1 MGYIL
6 VFDIGTSAVKACL
19 FNRRLELLGHS
30 GGEYRLMTPEQGR
43 VELEPET
50 YWRAVRTE
58 MAGICRR
65 LGISPGEIEAI
76 TVTTQGETLIPV
88 DSAGRALRNAIVWLD
103 ERAAKQAAKINER
116 FPPELFYSRTGISE
130 CNGYCPVSKILWIKE
145 EEPEIYAKT
154 HKFLLLEDY
163 ILSRFTGDFVTE
175 KALLCTTGYFD
186 IIADEYWEEMLAFA
200 GIDPAKLPRP
210 LECGAVLETPVLP
223 ELRRELGLSAG
234 VKIISSAMD
243 QMTAATGAGSLK
255 PGIITETT
263 GTGMCIAAMSEDP
276 DFSNPGRVTIYRHI
290 YAKKYLIIP
299 VCMTAGLIL
308 KWFKDEFCAD
318 IAAEAKSRNQPVY
331 TLIDEFAS
339 GAPPLSRGLIL
350 VPYLNGVLQPDNN
363 PSARGVFFGVG
374 LNTGRPEFL
383 RAILEGIGFML
394 KENIGLIEQVEG
406 GKAKEIRSLGG
417 GANSGIWRKI
427 KADIN
432 GVDIIR
438 MRENE
443 CTALGAAILA
453 ALALGL
459 YPSAAS
465 AAEAANGI
473 AERTAPDPI
482 LTEQYAGAYQRYR
495 GIYGSLKAL
504 F

>member
-6 VFDIGTSAVKACL
+6 VFDIGTTAVKACL
-19 FNRRLELLGHS
+19 FNRRLELLAHS
-30 GGEYRLMTPEQGR
+30 VEEYRLLTPEQGR
-43 VELEPET
+43 VELDPET
-50 YWRAVRTE
+50 YWRAVKTE
-58 MAGICRR
+58 MAGVCRAAG
-65 LGISPGEIEAI
+65 LSPGEIEAI
-76 TVTTQGETLIPV
+76 TITTQGETLIPV
-88 DSAGRALRNAIVWLD
+88 DSAGRALRNAVVWLD
-103 ERAAKQAAKINER
+103 ERAVKQAAKINER
-116 FPPELFYSRTGISE
+116 FSPELFYSRTGISE

-145 EEPEIYAKT
+145 EEPEIYRKT
-154 HKFLLLEDY
+154 HMFLLLEDY
-163 ILSRFTGDFVTE
+163 IISRFTGEFVTE
-175 KALLCTTGYFD
+175 KSLLGTTGYFD
-186 IIADEYWEEMLAFA
+186 IISDEYWEEMLVFA

-210 LECGAVLETPVLP
+210 LECGTALESPVLP
-223 ELRRELGLSAG
+223 EIRSEWGLSAG

-243 QMTAATGAGSLK
+243 QITAATGAGNLK

-263 GTGMCIAAMSEDP
+263 GTGMCIAAASE
-276 DFSNPGRVTIYRHI
+276 NPNFANPARVTIYRHI
-290 YAKKYLIIP
+290 HAKTYLIIP

-318 IAAEAKSRNQPVY
+318 LAAEAKSRNQSVY
-331 TLIDEFAS
+331 ARIDELAS
-339 GAPPLSRGLIL
+339 GAPPLSRGLVF

-383 RAILEGIGFML
+383 RAILEGIGYML
-394 KENIGLIEQVEG
+394 KENIGLIEQTEG
-406 GKAKEIRSLGG
+406 GTAKEIRSLGG
-417 GANSGIWRKI
+417 GANSAIWRKI

-453 ALALGL
+453 AVALGV

-465 AAEAANGI
+465 AAENANGI
-473 AERTAPDPI
+473 AERTAPD
-482 LTEQYAGAYQRYR
+482 LLLGGQYAGAYQKYQ
-495 GIYGSLKAL
+495 GIYNNLKP
-504 F
+504 FF